1 VLIRHRGANTPLAVT
16 EVQRLVAGAVPGLQ
30 PGDVSVVASP
40 APASARPADKELRR
54 VGPITVT
61 RASLSPLRA
70 VAAGAVVLNLALLI
84 AVLLLWSKVRRTEQ
98 ALGHARAAEG
108 DAPAR

>member
-1 VLIRHRGANTPLAVT
+1 
-16 EVQRLVAGAVPGLQ
+16 VPGLEPQ
-30 PGDVSVVASP
+30 AVSVVAST
-40 APASARPADKELRR
+40 AAAVARPADRELRR

-70 VAAGAVVLNLALLI
+70 VAGGAVLLNLLLLA

-98 ALGHARAAEG
+98 ALGRARGPETEPAA
-108 DAPAR
+108 R